1 MWLIEALFWFSIYRK
16 TKKIERKIRRS
27 VLEESVN
34 NSDVEISEP
43 GAIFLTIF
51 FVFLLLVVF
60 GIGALFSIY

>member
-1 MWLIEALFWFSIYRK
+1 MWFIEALFWFSIYRK

-27 VLEESVN
+27 VLEECVN

-51 FVFLLLVVF
+51 FVFLLLAVF
-60 GIGALFSIY
+60 GIGALLSIY